1 MRVLIVGLGSI
12 ARRHIQNLKSIEP
25 TIEIAVWRQHS
36 RSPDLQDLA
45 SLVSRV
51 VFQLGDALTW
61 MPDAAL
67 ITNPASLH
75 IETGLALA
83 QEGVHLFIEKPL

>member
-1 MRVLIVGLGSI
+1 M
-12 ARRHIQNLKSIEP
+12 EP

-45 SLVSRV
+45 PLVNRV
-51 VFQLGDALTW
+51 VFQLADALARK
-61 MPDAAL
+61 PDAAL

-75 IETGLALA
+75 VDTGLALA
-83 QEGVHLFIEKPL
+83 QEGIHLFIEKPLSNTLDGVDKLLDLCRQRVWC